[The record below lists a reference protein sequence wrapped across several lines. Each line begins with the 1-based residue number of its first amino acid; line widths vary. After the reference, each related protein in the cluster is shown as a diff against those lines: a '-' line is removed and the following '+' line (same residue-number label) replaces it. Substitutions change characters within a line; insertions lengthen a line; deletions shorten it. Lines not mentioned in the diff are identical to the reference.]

1 MKNLILI
8 AILLLTAGTTHS
20 QTCSELFFSEY
31 SEGSSNNKYFE
42 VYNPTAAAISLSGYT
57 IYLSG
62 NGGSYTNSFTSNA
75 VIASGDVYVVST
87 NQSSSTILAES
98 DTAIG
103 YPSVAHYN
111 GDDALILV
119 EGTDTIDVVGVP
131 GVDPGSSWAVGT
143 GSTAN
148 HTLVRKATITGGST
162 NWTTGASEWDVYA
175 QNTWS
180 YVGSHTSNCSASGP
194 TNSWPNIVTVN
205 SFNGMNQ
212 NGVVDSLGVYKWI
225 KGIVTSID
233 FDGNSGYVFYMEDS
247 TDGINIYSPTDLNN
261 YTSPLMGDSLLVY
274 GQVGQFQ
281 GLTQLVIDSLILIN
295 QNNTLPIPSIETI
308 LDESTESELIKLSG
322 FNVIDPSQW
331 PSTGSSSNVDITN
344 GTDTIV
350 MRIDYDTDIDGS
362 AIPSGTFDVIGLG
375 SQYDFSSPYNDG
387 YQILP
392 RGLDDLSF
400 QAIATGNVGTTIFSE
415 NFDGVTTSDSI
426 GKNYNTD
433 SSNVGSGRGWSLD
446 SNFQSTGNNSYH
458 TQNYTNDSI
467 IFETIAFSTVGY
479 SQLYLTFDHICKI
492 RYTQKAFVQIS
503 RDNGQNWVNLNVSDY
518 LGESPQFGFIGWF
531 NELSYPSALL
541 SPYWLGPT
549 IGNSNTGNNPT
560 NNWWAQESFDLS
572 SYFGE
577 YDIQNSQYGF
587 TQCKI
592 RFIMTNKAGTPSPA
606 SLSGWYVDNI
616 RVTDSIISSG
626 TNTPSYDLTINID
639 LNDILSS
646 NTLTNVTLA
655 GPLNNWSG
663 TDTLNDTD
671 GDGVYTLML
680 ADIDSGNFE
689 YKIRWHDSS
698 GNTNWEPGANKIVS
712 VSSDSILPVRCFGN
726 DSYGACVT
734 SSTSNHS
741 MSLQACTGDVISYE
755 FDITSAFDSTNTFRV
770 EISNFTTNYS
780 TSSPVFS
787 DNFIEVNALSAYQ
800 VDTNYQIV
808 LHIPDSLLQG
818 VYSIRLVSSSPST
831 VDGTIG
837 NIIIGE
843 SPTPVLASVYKNA
856 TQSLFSSDTLSIC
869 PSDSALIL
877 AQSIQD
883 GTGSWIPSWQ
893 WYKNGLPISG
903 QVNDTLLVQGSI
915 NTDTYWVEE
924 SASLCDAISDTFY
937 LREDAYSGS
946 LTVSS
951 QYYNP
956 PNALTAIADGG
967 DEYYWHSDKPVYI
980 DDVHNDTIQVG
991 LMSDSTTLYVDANF
1005 GNSCLHQNSI
1015 LLYDTTLMVCDVFDT
1030 IPVFDTIAVYDTTH
1044 IDVYDTLFVTNI
1056 DTVTLTV
1063 TDTLIIDVSLVGL
1076 NPLSFEYQVK
1086 VYPNPTRDYI
1096 LIDVPTDMI
1105 SQSYFIE
1112 LANPLGQIV
1121 YYNLMNQSQ
1130 LQINIS
1136 SLGATGTYVL
1146 KLYDSS
1152 LNLVDKRIIIL
1163 Q

>member
-8 AILLLTAGTTHS
+8 AILLLTAGTAHS

-492 RYTQKAFVQIS
+492 RYTQKAFV
-503 RDNGQNWVNLNVSDY
+503 L
-518 LGESPQFGFIGWF
+518 
-531 NELSYPSALL
+531 LSY
-541 SPYWLGPT
+541 
-549 IGNSNTGNNPT
+549 
-560 NNWWAQESFDLS
+560 
-572 SYFGE
+572 
-577 YDIQNSQYGF
+577 
-587 TQCKI
+587 
-592 RFIMTNKAGTPSPA
+592 
-606 SLSGWYVDNI
+606 
-616 RVTDSIISSG
+616 
-626 TNTPSYDLTINID
+626 
-639 LNDILSS
+639 
-646 NTLTNVTLA
+646 
-655 GPLNNWSG
+655 
-663 TDTLNDTD
+663 
-671 GDGVYTLML
+671 
-680 ADIDSGNFE
+680 
-689 YKIRWHDSS
+689 
-698 GNTNWEPGANKIVS
+698 
-712 VSSDSILPVRCFGN
+712 
-726 DSYGACVT
+726 
-734 SSTSNHS
+734 
-741 MSLQACTGDVISYE
+741 
-755 FDITSAFDSTNTFRV
+755 
-770 EISNFTTNYS
+770 
-780 TSSPVFS
+780 
-787 DNFIEVNALSAYQ
+787 
-800 VDTNYQIV
+800 
-808 LHIPDSLLQG
+808 
-818 VYSIRLVSSSPST
+818 
-831 VDGTIG
+831 
-837 NIIIGE
+837 
-843 SPTPVLASVYKNA
+843 
-856 TQSLFSSDTLSIC
+856 
-869 PSDSALIL
+869 
-877 AQSIQD
+877 
-883 GTGSWIPSWQ
+883 
-893 WYKNGLPISG
+893 
-903 QVNDTLLVQGSI
+903 
-915 NTDTYWVEE
+915 
-924 SASLCDAISDTFY
+924 
-937 LREDAYSGS
+937 
-946 LTVSS
+946 
-951 QYYNP
+951 
-956 PNALTAIADGG
+956 
-967 DEYYWHSDKPVYI
+967 
-980 DDVHNDTIQVG
+980 
-991 LMSDSTTLYVDANF
+991 
-1005 GNSCLHQNSI
+1005 
-1015 LLYDTTLMVCDVFDT
+1015 
-1030 IPVFDTIAVYDTTH
+1030 
-1044 IDVYDTLFVTNI
+1044 
-1056 DTVTLTV
+1056 
-1063 TDTLIIDVSLVGL
+1063 
-1076 NPLSFEYQVK
+1076 
-1086 VYPNPTRDYI
+1086 
-1096 LIDVPTDMI
+1096 
-1105 SQSYFIE
+1105 
-1112 LANPLGQIV
+1112 
-1121 YYNLMNQSQ
+1121 
-1130 LQINIS
+1130 
-1136 SLGATGTYVL
+1136 L
-1146 KLYDSS
+1146 KQ
-1152 LNLVDKRIIIL
+1152 R
-1163 Q
+1163 